1 MSKYPPR
8 KPRRPRRRDDQVSI
22 LEIAGS
28 SSQDED
34 ILEME
39 GETVELSI
47 IIRRKILNL
56 SFQSLVPREIF
67 PQALEE
73 RRKHIAP

>member
-1 MSKYPPR
+1 
-8 KPRRPRRRDDQVSI
+8 
-22 LEIAGS
+22 
-28 SSQDED
+28 
-34 ILEME
+34 ME

-73 RRKHIAP
+73 RLKHVAP